1 MNYKAEY
8 KPSELLCPVTSKW
21 VDFEAAKIILERNS
35 PLRNC
40 CALDEVPKSATSE
53 EDAAARKKFC
63 VDNMA
68 LDISTSPQES
78 QVVRVNMLNGQGR
91 ELVDSVVNE
100 FVNEMGMEMCTRF
113 VIKLN

>member
-21 VDFEAAKIILERNS
+21 IDFEEAKNILERDS
-35 PLRNC
+35 PERHC
-40 CALDEVPKSATSE
+40 CALYEVPSSAKSE
-53 EDAAARKKFC
+53 ENAAARKKFF

-68 LDISTSPQES
+68 LDIGTSPQES

-91 ELVDSVVNE
+91 ELVDPVVNE
-100 FVNEMGMEMCTRF
+100 FVNEVGMDMCTKF
-113 VIKLN
+113 IIKLS